1 MSDSKNGYIMKGQFT
16 PENSAL
22 VLVDYQVGTMQL
34 IRTSSSDV
42 CLRNAV
48 TLATAA
54 KTLKMPIVLTSSQED
69 RVQGPI
75 SPALQKVLPDAF
87 KARVKR
93 QGIVNAWGDPNFS
106 AAIVATGRKNFIM
119 GGVVLTTT
127 NTMVAELVQ
136 NWATPAGMELIQ
148 LLLGSAP
155 MMRAAS

>member
-1 MSDSKNGYIMKGQFT
+1 MKGQFA

-34 IRTSSSDV
+34 FRTSSSDD

-48 TLATAA
+48 TPASAA
-54 KTLKMPIVLTSSQED
+54 KALNIPVVLTSSQED
-69 RVQGPI
+69 MIQGPI
-75 SPALQKVLPDAF
+75 SPALQKVLPDAY

-127 NTMVAELVQ
+127 NTIVAELVQ

-155 MMRAAS
+155 MMRAAG